1 VIEETDIEYYFQSEI
16 DESWQNSSLVVD
28 DDSPEATRMDNLM
41 ISDERLSNIGQR
53 RRYTQ

>member
-1 VIEETDIEYYFQSEI
+1 VKSINLAKFQLI
-16 DESWQNSSLVVD
+16 VD
-28 DDSPEATRMDNLM
+28 DDSPEAMRMANPM